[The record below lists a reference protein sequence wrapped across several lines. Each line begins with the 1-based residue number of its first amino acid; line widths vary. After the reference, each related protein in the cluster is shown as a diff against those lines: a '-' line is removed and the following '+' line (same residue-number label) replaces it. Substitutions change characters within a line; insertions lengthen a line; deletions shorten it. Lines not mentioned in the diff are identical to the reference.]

1 MDIENQ
7 NQLLLLPELLD
18 GCCCNCACRGG
29 CANVVAEVIVDS
41 GEVDVKDAVVV
52 FCCVTVTICV
62 TVALLGLFSMLE
74 LGM

>member
-41 GEVDVKDAVVV
+41 GEVDAKDAVVV
-52 FCCVTVTICV
+52 FCCTVTICV
-62 TVALLGLFSMLE
+62 EALLGLFSMVV
-74 LGM
+74 GM